1 VFCALTSAVKRMI
14 PLVRAYS
21 ARLSNSK
28 VVTPWPWRASA
39 TAKLASAAGTRASG
53 RS

>member
-1 VFCALTSAVKRMI
+1 M
-14 PLVRAYS
+14 VRAYS

-28 VVTPWPWRASA
+28 VVTPWPWRAPA
-39 TAKLASAAGTRASG
+39 TMKLASAAGTRVSG